1 MFSFLLLE
9 NVENKFFKKRER
21 ERDKFEI
28 YKLTNYE
35 CFEWEK
41 KFIVTCKVDDWMQWQ
56 KMVGRSQ
63 S

>member
-9 NVENKFFKKRER
+9 NVENTVNFFKRERERERER

-41 KFIVTCKVDDWMQWQ
+41 KFIVTCKVDD
-56 KMVGRSQ
+56 
-63 S
+63 

>member
-9 NVENKFFKKRER
+9 NVENKLKKKKER

-41 KFIVTCKVDDWMQWQ
+41 KFTVTCKVDD
-56 KMVGRSQ
+56 
-63 S
+63 